1 MRLIDAHKLYEQ
13 YEADM
18 CELVKSTNCENISLE
33 ALSLLCGAKLI
44 ADAPTVDAVP
54 VKHGRWIKGGYAC
67 GENEY
72 KCSACG
78 ETEWRTGCARMKYCM
93 CCGAKMDLEE
103 QGAAG

>member
-1 MRLIDAHKLYEQ
+1 MRLIDA
-13 YEADM
+13 D
-18 CELVKSTNCENISLE
+18 ELLAQMIGMNDGWFDPRPAYDHESLI
-33 ALSLLCGAKLI
+33 KI
-44 ADAPTVDAVP
+44 QPTINAAP

-93 CCGAKMDLEE
+93 CCGARMDLEE
-103 QGAAG
+103 QDAKEET

>member
-1 MRLIDAHKLYEQ
+1 MDLISRKAAIEEFEDMVTSVSVYGESAEARYAANARIRFIEKLNSIPS
-13 YEADM
+13 
-18 CELVKSTNCENISLE
+18 V
-33 ALSLLCGAKLI
+33 
-44 ADAPTVDAVP
+44 PAVP

-93 CCGAKMDLEE
+93 CCGANMDLEE
-103 QGAAG
+103 QDAAD

>member
-1 MRLIDAHKLYEQ
+1 MRAIDADYFIERLDACDTLKGIGLEPVMAIRDVKL
-13 YEADM
+13 
-18 CELVKSTNCENISLE
+18 LISVMPE
-33 ALSLLCGAKLI
+33 
-44 ADAPTVDAVP
+44 VDAMP
-54 VKHGRWIKGGYAC
+54 VVHARWIKGGYAC

-103 QGAAG
+103 QHD

>member
-1 MRLIDAHKLYEQ
+1 MRLIDADRLLRP
-13 YEADM
+13 DM
-18 CELVKSTNCENISLE
+18 IRMCYHLPN
-33 ALSLLCGAKLI
+33 GDI
-44 ADAPTVDAVP
+44 AMPIGDIKHAPTVDAVP
-54 VKHGRWIKGGYAC
+54 VVHGRWIKGGYAC

-103 QGAAG
+103 QDAKEKN

>member
-1 MRLIDAHKLYEQ
+1 MLIKREDLIARLDKLYQ
-13 YEADM
+13 LSAING
-18 CELVKSTNCENISLE
+18 LGLE
-33 ALSLLCGAKLI
+33 PVMAMIDIKALIFQVPG
-44 ADAPTVDAVP
+44 VEAVP

-93 CCGAKMDLEE
+93 CCGTKMDLEE
-103 QGAAG
+103 QDAFDRCR

>member
-1 MRLIDAHKLYEQ
+1 MLID
-13 YEADM
+13 
-18 CELVKSTNCENISLE
+18 SEN
-33 ALSLLCGAKLI
+33 LI
-44 ADAPTVDAVP
+44 ARIDKCYQESAKTGLGLEPVMAIRDVKALISVMPEVDAMP

-93 CCGAKMDLEE
+93 CCGAKMDLEG
-103 QGAAG
+103 QDD